1 MDGMLSNWKIT
12 SILLEREWA
21 KYEPGKPP
29 SLDIFHSVMVKYTTA
44 LVVITI
50 FIRFLEVLKTQGTI
64 KGIFS
69 FIDMFC
75 NGSAPFS

>member
-1 MDGMLSNWKIT
+1 MLSNWKIT

-50 FIRFLEVLKTQGTI
+50 FIRFFRSAEDARHHKRYFFLHRHVLQWQR
-64 KGIFS
+64 S
-69 FIDMFC
+69 F
-75 NGSAPFS
+75 